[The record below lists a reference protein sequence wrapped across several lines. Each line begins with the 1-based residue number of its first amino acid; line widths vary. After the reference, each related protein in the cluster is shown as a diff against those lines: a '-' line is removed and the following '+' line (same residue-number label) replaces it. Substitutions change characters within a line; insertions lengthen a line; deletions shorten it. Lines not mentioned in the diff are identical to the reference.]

1 MKHIARRARYGVPA
15 VAVLAV
21 GAAALVPTL
30 SGASAPPTLPSPSP
44 AQLLADIAQAQV
56 PQLSGSL
63 TWTANLGL
71 SDLSTLESA
80 AGQSGGGSGA
90 GGGPGAS
97 GFDPLTLL
105 SGSFE
110 IDVWLD
116 GAKAEHLA
124 LDLPSAEEVDLV
136 RNGAQ
141 AWLWDSSTNTAT
153 HLVSSQGGAGAPATA
168 PSASPGLAL
177 TPEQLASTVLS
188 HVSANTSVTVGDPL
202 YVAGQPAYQL
212 IVAPKSAAGSTV
224 DHIEIDVG
232 ASGSLLGVPLQVAV
246 YAQGQVA
253 AALELGFTGVLHLG
267 APPAAELSFTPP
279 AGARV
284 VTHTLSAD
292 GGGWFSSQPGTTGEL
307 SDLHK
312 TGTGWA
318 TVISGSS
325 AQLVDQ
331 AQQGLLSEGTTV
343 VQFDGR
349 TGRLFSTDLL
359 NVLIMPDG
367 QFYAGLVT
375 PAVLEA
381 AASSATA

>member
-1 MKHIARRARYGVPA
+1 
-15 VAVLAV
+15 VA
-21 GAAALVPTL
+21 
-30 SGASAPPTLPSPSP
+30 SQSA
-44 AQLLADIAQAQV
+44 AQLLAEIAEAQP

-71 SDLSTLESA
+71 SDLSTLEGA
-80 AGQSGGGSGA
+80 AGQSTGGSG
-90 GGGPGAS
+90 PGTS

-105 SGSFE
+105 SGSYE

-136 RNGAQ
+136 RNGAE

-153 HLVSSQGGAGAPATA
+153 HLVGAQAAGAAPTA
-168 PSASPGLAL
+168 PPSAPAGPAL
-177 TPEQLASTVLS
+177 TPQQLASRFLS
-188 HVSANTSVTVGDPL
+188 HVSANTSVTTGDAL

-212 IVAPKSAAGSTV
+212 IVAPKSAPGSTV

-232 ASGSLLGVPLQVAV
+232 ASGALLGVPLQVAI

-253 AALELGFTGVLHLG
+253 AALQLGFTGALHLG
-267 APPAAELSFTPP
+267 TPPAAELNFTPP
-279 AGARV
+279 PGAKV
-284 VTHTLSAD
+284 VTHTLTAN
-292 GGGWFSSQPGTTGEL
+292 GGGWFSGQPGATGEV

-318 TVISGSS
+318 TVVTGSS
-325 AQLVDQ
+325 SELVDQ
-331 AQQGLLSEGTTV
+331 AQQGLLSEGTTA
-343 VQFDGR
+343 VQFGGR
-349 TGRLFSTDLL
+349 DGRLFSTDLL
-359 NVLIMPDG
+359 NVLLMPDG
-367 QFYAGLVT
+367 QFFAGLVT

-381 AASSATA
+381 AASSTTS